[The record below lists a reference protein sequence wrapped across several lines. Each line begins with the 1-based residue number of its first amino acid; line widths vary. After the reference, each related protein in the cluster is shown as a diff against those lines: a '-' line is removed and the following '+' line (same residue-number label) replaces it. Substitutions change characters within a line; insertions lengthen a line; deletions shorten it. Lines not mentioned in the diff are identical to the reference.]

1 MDIVYRLI
9 CSLTLV
15 LQFIKYET
23 LGNLDINADE
33 TNYLMKYGY
42 IPPESSGSAAYRTEE
57 FYKDAVRN
65 FQKMANLPVTGVLDT
80 STKEMMKRPRCGVKD
95 DMQGTSDNAKRKKRY
110 ALHGSKWSKH
120 YLTYKIS
127 KYGKRLK
134 KEDVDREIHR
144 AFTVWSEVSPLT
156 FTKRETGAVDI
167 DIRFEKYWHG
177 DNNPFDGQGQTL
189 AHAFFPQFGG
199 DAHFDDDEPWTINLP
214 DGVDFFQVATHEFG
228 HSLGLAHSNIY
239 SALMAPF
246 YKGHTKDF
254 KLGRDDVAAI
264 QALYG
269 TPKNTPKPP
278 TTTTTTTMKPWKPL
292 KPWKPMKDQN
302 RMTPKPWTPKPTT
315 SDRITT
321 TSKSPVVKI
330 PHICR
335 HAYIDAITRL
345 KNGETYIFKGKH
357 HFRLTRYGIDRGFP
371 RRISWDFK
379 GVEGPIDSAITWDN
393 GYTYIFKDDVYWK
406 FENTKRIYGPKKISV
421 GFSGVPAGID
431 AAVVWSGNGKT
442 YFFKDG
448 YYWRYSGRKVEYGYP
463 RPVSVWRGLP
473 KKITAAFKWENGRTY
488 FFSGEKYYRY
498 NDHLFTVDATY
509 PRSVATWWLGCPN
522 QGEMTDIRDPYTQN
536 KKGQSEKNNKDE
548 QWLIVE
554 DDGTIYMDGQN
565 QNNSAVKYSTS
576 LTLIISF
583 LIVLCNIYL

>member
-1 MDIVYRLI
+1 MDIVNRLI
-9 CSLTLV
+9 FSLTLV

-23 LGNLDINADE
+23 LGNLVINADE

-57 FYKDAVRN
+57 FYKDAVKN
-65 FQKMANLPVTGVLDT
+65 FQMMANLPVTGVLDT

-127 KYGKRLK
+127 KYGTKLK
-134 KEDVDREIHR
+134 KADVDRK
-144 AFTVWSEVSPLT
+144 LT
-156 FTKRETGAVDI
+156 MHLKKYSGPVDI

-214 DGVDFFQVATHEFG
+214 DGKVNTEE
-228 HSLGLAHSNIY
+228 
-239 SALMAPF
+239 
-246 YKGHTKDF
+246 HTKTNHTNDNHHYHYNNETMETTETMETNE
-254 KLGRDDVAAI
+254 R
-264 QALYG
+264 
-269 TPKNTPKPP
+269 PKHDSQ
-278 TTTTTTTMKPWKPL
+278 TMDTKTN
-292 KPWKPMKDQN
+292 DCRQN
-302 RMTPKPWTPKPTT
+302 YYY
-315 SDRITT
+315 I
-321 TSKSPVVKI
+321 KSPVVQI

-357 HFRLTRYGIDRGFP
+357 HYRLTRYGIEQGFP

-406 FENTKRIYGPKKISV
+406 FQNTKRIYGPKKISV

-473 KKITAAFKWENGRTY
+473 RKITAAFKWENGRTY

-498 NDHLFTVDATY
+498 NDHLFTVDSTY

-522 QGEMTDIRDPYTQN
+522 QGEMTDIRNPYAQDD
-536 KKGQSEKNNKDE
+536 KGQSEKNDKDE
-548 QWLIVE
+548 QWITCLIFLYVMIT
-554 DDGTIYMDGQN
+554 DVISVYVMITCVNGLYVIITC
-565 QNNSAVKYSTS
+565 
-576 LTLIISF
+576 LI
-583 LIVLCNIYL
+583 

>member
-1 MDIVYRLI
+1 MDIVNRLI
-9 CSLTLV
+9 LSLTLV

-23 LGNLDINADE
+23 LGNLVINADE

-42 IPPESSGSAAYRTEE
+42 IPPELSGSAAYRTEE
-57 FYKDAVRN
+57 FYKDAVKN
-65 FQKMANLPVTGVLDT
+65 FQMMANLPVTGVLDT

-127 KYGKRLK
+127 KYGTKLK
-134 KEDVDREIHR
+134 KADVDREIHN
-144 AFTVWSEVSPLT
+144 AFNVWSEVSPLT
-156 FTKRETGAVDI
+156 FTRKYSGSVDI

-269 TPKNTPKPP
+269 TPKNTPKPTIP
-278 TTTTTTTMKPWKPL
+278 TTTTTTTTTMKPWKPL

-302 RMTPKPWTPKPTT
+302 MIPKPWTPKPTT
-315 SDRITT
+315 VDRITT
-321 TSKSPVVKI
+321 TSKSQVVQI

-345 KNGETYIFKGKH
+345 KNGETYIFKGYMKQSEDILICVN
-357 HFRLTRYGIDRGFP
+357 R
-371 RRISWDFK
+371 
-379 GVEGPIDSAITWDN
+379 VDS
-393 GYTYIFKDDVYWK
+393 
-406 FENTKRIYGPKKISV
+406 
-421 GFSGVPAGID
+421 
-431 AAVVWSGNGKT
+431 
-442 YFFKDG
+442 
-448 YYWRYSGRKVEYGYP
+448 
-463 RPVSVWRGLP
+463 
-473 KKITAAFKWENGRTY
+473 
-488 FFSGEKYYRY
+488 
-498 NDHLFTVDATY
+498 TY

-522 QGEMTDIRDPYTQN
+522 QGEMTDIRNPYTQDDQ
-536 KKGQSEKNNKDE
+536 GQSEKNDQDE

-554 DDGTIYMDGQN
+554 DDGTTYMDAQN
-565 QNNSAVKYSTS
+565 QNNSAAKFSTS
-576 LTLIISF
+576 LTFIISF
-583 LIVLCNIYL
+583 LIVLCNIHL